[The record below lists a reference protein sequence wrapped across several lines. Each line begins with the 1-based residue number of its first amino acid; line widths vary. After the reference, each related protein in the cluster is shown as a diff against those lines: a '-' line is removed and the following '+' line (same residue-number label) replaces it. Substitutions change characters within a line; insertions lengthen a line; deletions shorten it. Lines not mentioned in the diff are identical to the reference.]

1 MTVDPVLRL
10 DDQGDVFL
18 NVGFGTGTF
27 NGVKIFDGD
36 LKEFELADY
45 AVKTDT
51 FDLTKGTSNQSAT
64 TLYNKNNSKG
74 CKVTVISK
82 GASGK
87 KSFAEYSVIDDGTD
101 IYYTEIGAINTNGV
115 DGFTAAFDYN
125 ATDETRLTVTLSDD
139 HANGDVVS
147 FTVVTQT
154 IK

>member
-1 MTVDPVLRL
+1 
-10 DDQGDVFL
+10 
-18 NVGFGTGTF
+18 
-27 NGVKIFDGD
+27 
-36 LKEFELADY
+36 
-45 AVKTDT
+45 VKTDT
-51 FDLTKGTSNQSAT
+51 FDLTKGTTNQSAS
-64 TLYNKNNSKG
+64 TLYNKNNNKG

-82 GASGK
+82 SASGK

-101 IYYTEIGAINTNGV
+101 IYYTEIGSINTNGV

-125 ATDETRLTVTLSDD
+125 ATDETRITLTLSND